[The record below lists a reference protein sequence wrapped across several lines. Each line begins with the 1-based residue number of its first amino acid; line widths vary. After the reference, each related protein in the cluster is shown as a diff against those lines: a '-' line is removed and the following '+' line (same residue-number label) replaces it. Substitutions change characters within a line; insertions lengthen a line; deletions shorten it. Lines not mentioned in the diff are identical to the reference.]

1 MEVIALLEARGI
13 DYVDAGVDE
22 IAIICPNQH
31 NHQGG
36 VDATPSF
43 RINIKKLMGHCFSC
57 SLAMSEVGLTKWL
70 MGDDLD
76 DMQLQALKIHST
88 LRRMRDAD
96 EGDFVL
102 DTDDEFTLVPPSTP
116 FREEYRGISA
126 STYELLDAR
135 KCSVGRYADRIFF
148 KIWQHNRLLGIDARA
163 LKADMQ
169 PKYLRPKGVDAKK
182 WLFPFDYW
190 LEKRVKHMALGEGLF
205 HGINGVDK
213 EAPLLT
219 FFGSNNWSE
228 HKLLLLL
235 EMGLDDVTFFGD
247 NDKAGIKARNTICA
261 EIAPWI
267 HTFFVPEDLL
277 PEGKDAGDLTK
288 EEMKFCL
295 ENKVR
300 FR

>member
-1 MEVIALLEARGI
+1 MDVIALLEARGI

-36 VDATPSF
+36 VDANPSF
-43 RINIKKLMGHCFSC
+43 RINVNKLVANCFAC
-57 SLAMSEVGLTKWL
+57 NLKMAETGLTKWL

-88 LRRMRDAD
+88 LRRMKDAD
-96 EGDFVL
+96 EGDFVF

-163 LKADMQ
+163 LKEGMV
-169 PKYLRPKGVDAKK
+169 PKYLRNKGCNAKA
-182 WLFPFDYW
+182 WLWPQDYW
-190 LEKRVKHMALGEGLF
+190 RPKKPKFVCLAEGAF
-205 HGINGVDK
+205 HAVRGVCNDI
-213 EAPLLT
+213 PILC
-219 FFGSNNWSE
+219 FYGSNNFSFSNI
-228 HKLLLLL
+228 
-235 EMGLDDVTFFGD
+235 LDLISMNLDYVVYFGD
-247 NDKAGIKARNTICA
+247 NDVAGIKARNDICPQLV
-261 EIAPWI
+261 EWMPVYY
-267 HTFFVPEDLL
+267 VPEDLL

-288 EEMKFCL
+288 EEMEYCL